1 MNRNLARVMMVAGLA
16 VWPAA
21 SLALQAQT
29 PTPPPAQPTPAPAP
43 SPAPAPAQPAT
54 PPASGDPLPSLDD
67 LLGTTKPAAKP
78 DQPKPDQPKP
88 PPDAGRQELD
98 ERLKG
103 ENPADAFAEAIVL
116 MNRAAG
122 RLREAQDAGID
133 TQRIQEDVLRKLD
146 QVISQA
152 RKQRQQQQQQ
162 QQQQNQQQNQQQQ
175 QQQQPEQGQEQEQA
189 GQQQAQQPAGG
200 ENRDSL
206 PAAEAAR
213 LRASLDAA
221 RAAWGNLPARV
232 RQMLTQGSGEKFSP
246 AYERQTEEY
255 YRRLAEEPK

>member
-1 MNRNLARVMMVAGLA
+1 
-16 VWPAA
+16 
-21 SLALQAQT
+21 
-29 PTPPPAQPTPAPAP
+29 
-43 SPAPAPAQPAT
+43 
-54 PPASGDPLPSLDD
+54 
-67 LLGTTKPAAKP
+67 
-78 DQPKPDQPKP
+78 
-88 PPDAGRQELD
+88 
-98 ERLKG
+98 
-103 ENPADAFAEAIVL
+103 

-175 QQQQPEQGQEQEQA
+175 QQQQPDQGQEQEQA